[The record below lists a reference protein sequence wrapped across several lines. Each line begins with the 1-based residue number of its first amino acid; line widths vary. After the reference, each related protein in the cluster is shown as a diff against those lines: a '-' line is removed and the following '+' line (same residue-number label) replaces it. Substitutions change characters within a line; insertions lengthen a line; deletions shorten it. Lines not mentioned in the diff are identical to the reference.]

1 MFSRLI
7 RPLGLSLCI
16 AAAATAQLA
25 VSSPSFLPGG
35 ATPGASPGHQQGTA
49 MAGSDDGTVLV
60 VWSDART
67 SVAGGVQTDF
77 DILGMRLDDQGQR
90 LDPMPFVIGG
100 GFGYQR
106 EPLVSWNGQNWLVM
120 WEAQVPTQS
129 YFADEARAVRVS
141 KQGQVLDSQQIAPFG
156 AGASGST
163 RHLCANGSTWLAVTE
178 GAGPLGDTVII
189 ARRIAADGSLAEAA
203 PVVIVPAYLFAYEIE
218 SAGGEYLLTS
228 LDINYQIRGRRF
240 SATLAPVGAPFTL
253 PGTDLTSNGTGYYL
267 TWLPDSNEKR
277 GSPLSVSGVLA
288 IPNGAVLSA
297 SPWAWNESGGTW
309 DGTQWWIGWADGF
322 YGLSYSRVTAA
333 GVVLDPEGI
342 KLDTVQKWW
351 MTGFRFV
358 GLPGGGMM
366 LGWQEYVGSPLAVYQ
381 AYASRVDSAGV
392 ASPRI
397 VPGVSAPS
405 QMRADVVRGGTGA
418 LVTFLSK
425 AATTTDIV
433 FQRLDGAGAVLDVEP
448 IVLHTGNNVGA
459 PRAAF
464 NGEVF
469 LVVWA
474 DNGTVYGKRV
484 RPDGSVIDAA
494 PLLAITGFS
503 PDVAAIGDTFCV
515 VGAEVGFSPEYVFPW
530 ALLVGGDGQVLT
542 EKVTL
547 GNSYASVPRVEAVG
561 NRFLAV
567 WQRNYSHDDPQG
579 EADGAFI
586 DLGGTATPSFVIA
599 YNGFVP
605 EAAVSPSEVMVV
617 FRTNSTANANNDVA
631 FRRMLPDGTLPTA
644 QQVLSAAPYRQMFPT
659 VAWTGSEFIATWE
672 DQRNAITFYDVRTD
686 VYGARISAAGQLL
699 DPNAFVV
706 EDVAAG
712 ASRPAL
718 AALSGVVYSATGVY
732 LGDAPFASVRM
743 SLRTIDDCSGG
754 LALLGQGCAGSGGFV
769 PQLVSSGC
777 TEGNGWVDLSMSN
790 ALGGTTAFMVLG
802 GPPVALNLKGACTLY
817 APPVSVTALS
827 LLGSGPGAGHVLVS
841 GRMPPGLPASTLTT
855 QFVVLDPGT
864 PKGITASNA
873 IVLTLP

>member
-1 MFSRLI
+1 MGRAKVWCLAIPCLEKNMSAVSRRSLA
-7 RPLGLSLCI
+7 LSLCI

-25 VSSPSFLPGG
+25 VSPPSFLPGG
-35 ATPGASPGHQQGTA
+35 AALGASPGGQMNPA

-60 VWSDART
+60 VWADART
-67 SVAGGVQTDF
+67 SNGGSVQTDF
-77 DILGMRLDDQGQR
+77 DILGMRVDSLGNR
-90 LDPMPFVIGG
+90 LDTTPFVIAGS
-100 GFGYQR
+100 FGYQR
-106 EPLVSWNGQNWLVM
+106 EPLVAWNGQNWLVM

-129 YFADEARAVRVS
+129 YFVDEVRAVRVS

-156 AGASGST
+156 AGGSGST
-163 RHLCANGSTWLAVTE
+163 YHLCANGTTWLAATE
-178 GAGPLGDTVII
+178 GAGPAGDTAIL
-189 ARRIAADGSLAEAA
+189 ARRIAANGSLPEAA

-228 LDINYQIRGRRF
+228 LDINYKTQGRRF
-240 SATLAPVGAPFTL
+240 SATLAPIGAPFNL

-277 GSPLSVSGVLA
+277 GSPLSVTGVLA
-288 IPNGAVLSA
+288 IPGGAVLSA

-366 LGWQEYVGSPLAVYQ
+366 LGWQEYVGSPLATYQ
-381 AYASRVDSAGV
+381 AYASRVDASGV

-397 VPGVSAPS
+397 VPGVSAPA
-405 QMRADVVRGGTGA
+405 QIRADVVRGGTGA
-418 LVTFLSK
+418 LVTFNTRI
-425 AATTTDIV
+425 ATTTDVV
-433 FQRLDGAGAVLDVEP
+433 FQRLDGAGAVLDAEP
-448 IVLHTGNNVGA
+448 IVLHSGNNVGA

-484 RPDGSVIDAA
+484 RPDGSVVDAV

-515 VGAEVGFSPEYVFPW
+515 AGVEVGFSPEYIFPW
-530 ALLVGGDGQVLT
+530 ALHVGGDGQVLT
-542 EKVTL
+542 DKVTL

-561 NRFLAV
+561 DRFLAV

-579 EADGAFI
+579 EADGAYI
-586 DLGGTATPSFVIA
+586 DLAGKATASFVVA
-599 YNGFVP
+599 FNGFVP
-605 EAAVSPSEVMVV
+605 EAAVSPNEVLVV

-631 FRRMLPDGTLPTA
+631 FRRMLFDGSLPAA
-644 QQVLSAAPYRQMFPT
+644 QKVLSAAPYRQMYPT
-659 VAWTGSEFIATWE
+659 VAWTGSEFVAAW
-672 DQRNAITFYDVRTD
+672 
-686 VYGARISAAGQLL
+686 GISAT
-699 DPNAFVV
+699 
-706 EDVAAG
+706 
-712 ASRPAL
+712 R
-718 AALSGVVYSATGVY
+718 
-732 LGDAPFASVRM
+732 
-743 SLRTIDDCSGG
+743 
-754 LALLGQGCAGSGGFV
+754 
-769 PQLVSSGC
+769 
-777 TEGNGWVDLSMSN
+777 
-790 ALGGTTAFMVLG
+790 
-802 GPPVALNLKGACTLY
+802 
-817 APPVSVTALS
+817 
-827 LLGSGPGAGHVLVS
+827 
-841 GRMPPGLPASTLTT
+841 
-855 QFVVLDPGT
+855 
-864 PKGITASNA
+864 
-873 IVLTLP
+873 